1 MDIHGE
7 ITAPGIG
14 PRDLYKTSQSPQ
26 NEFSRVAVS
35 ACLICLHE
43 PIHLVFGVSLV
54 GESKQAPLVRLLLFI
69 GDETEMAE
77 VVMGLAEM
85 GDVVGVVV

>member
-1 MDIHGE
+1 LIAYHE
-7 ITAPGIG
+7 NTQITGG
-14 PRDLYKTSQSPQ
+14 G
-26 NEFSRVAVS
+26 EFSRVAV
-35 ACLICLHE
+35 LPRLVRLHHL
-43 PIHLVFGVSLV
+43 IHLVFRVSLV
-54 GESKQAPLVRLLLFI
+54 GESKQAPLVRLFLFV